1 MMGSAWARKNNKKED
16 SGDSINYFSPKIRNR
31 AAGYWIQFNGFW
43 LMKMILKFKNYME
56 LIILRAEIKKL
67 DKSKSESMW

>member
-1 MMGSAWARKNNKKED
+1 
-16 SGDSINYFSPKIRNR
+16 
-31 AAGYWIQFNGFW
+31 
-43 LMKMILKFKNYME
+43 MKMILKFKNYME